1 MPNGAVHCA
10 RSGRGSSMA
19 RICCDSNKFPWTTR
33 SSQIGSASLPGA
45 STVAGRIG
53 RFATGLRAWRPKP
66 TSRRVYVAR
75 AGASSPPSA
84 RFGRFG
90 RSPVH
95 IRRIPSVCAAHQ
107 VAGSRRSAR
116 AASRRPLLARDPGRR
131 MMGHPSAPSKRRL
144 PNQRASGLTRPGQL
158 RETQKPRIEQRL
170 SRNERRL
177 KRESSRSCRS
187 RASPA
192 PALSTSCSFS

>member
-66 TSRRVYVAR
+66 TSRRGYVAR

-131 MMGHPSAPSKRRL
+131 MMGHPSAPLEKKTAESASVRL
-144 PNQRASGLTRPGQL
+144 DPTRSVTRDTKAPHRATTFAERASAKAG
-158 RETQKPRIEQRL
+158 IV
-170 SRNERRL
+170 
-177 KRESSRSCRS
+177 
-187 RASPA
+187 
-192 PALSTSCSFS
+192 